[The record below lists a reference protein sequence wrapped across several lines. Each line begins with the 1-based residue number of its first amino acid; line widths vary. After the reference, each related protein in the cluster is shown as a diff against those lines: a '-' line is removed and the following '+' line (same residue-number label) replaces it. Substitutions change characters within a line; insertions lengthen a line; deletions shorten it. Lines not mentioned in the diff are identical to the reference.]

1 MGIVARLSC
10 HARNVAIQRDGS
22 KLKLKNRLASGFSLA
37 IFFRLAKLNVPLR
50 AVSSVVEHYL
60 DTIKRPTLAIFSS
73 FLFSFA
79 IIAEPLI

>member
-1 MGIVARLSC
+1 LIGFVTSC
-10 HARNVAIQRDGS
+10 LFSRAASVGRESSFHRE
-22 KLKLKNRLASGFSLA
+22 KLHVRIAVIGFC
-37 IFFRLAKLNVPLR
+37 

-79 IIAEPLI
+79 IIVEPLISLIDSND